1 MLLKEANK
9 LLDKGGVLQFDNFTL
24 NISRLAD
31 ERIEMA
37 TEHLNLDLN
46 KSNETKK
53 KLIEIKLVDERKVL
67 LTNIPGDISY
77 EHLILYLE
85 YLSDE
90 IGIEHVDDSHKDVKS
105 SIVITFS
112 KNIGR
117 N

>member
-1 MLLKEANK
+1 
-9 LLDKGGVLQFDNFTL
+9 
-24 NISRLAD
+24 
-31 ERIEMA
+31 MA
-37 TEHLNLDLN
+37 TEQLNLDLN

-53 KLIEIKLVDERKVL
+53 NKLIEIKLVDERKVL
-67 LTNIPGDISY
+67 LTNIPSDISY

-105 SIVITFS
+105 SIVITFI

>member
-1 MLLKEANK
+1 
-9 LLDKGGVLQFDNFTL
+9 
-24 NISRLAD
+24 
-31 ERIEMA
+31 MA
-37 TEHLNLDLN
+37 TEQLNLDLN
-46 KSNETKK
+46 KLNETKK
-53 KLIEIKLVDERKVL
+53 NKLIEIKLVDERKVL
-67 LTNIPGDISY
+67 LTNIPSDISY

-105 SIVITFS
+105 SIVITFI